1 MELQDLLGLAFLK
14 WCVQGDFN
22 VIKRISEKLGGSRLT
37 PSMKDFDEFIRKS
50 ELIDLFFFFFFFY
63 RKQKFINDNKSLRKG

>member
-50 ELIDLFFFFFFFY
+50 ELIDLFFFFLSETKIY
-63 RKQKFINDNKSLRKG
+63 

>member
-22 VIKRISEKLGGSRLT
+22 VIKRISEKLEGSRLT

-50 ELIDLFFFFFFFY
+50 ELIDLFFFFFH